1 MKVEHKQFGNNPLQF
16 SPFCFQLKILGEI
29 PGSYH
34 AFLRVNFY
42 QRPFNHRLII
52 EGP

>member
-16 SPFCFQLKILGEI
+16 SPFCFQLKIPGEI

-34 AFLRVNFY
+34 AFLELISIRDL
-42 QRPFNHRLII
+42 LII
-52 EGP
+52 D